1 MMQARKEQY
10 LGGSDLGDG
19 LPPMPVQ
26 DDNHPAGV
34 NHGVE
39 VYALADHVSWHEE
52 TDLHED
58 ERQKVG
64 FTGKGSGISGQPP
77 GAVETRVPGARPWMS
92 SSPALPLQC
101 VFIMKTED

>member
-1 MMQARKEQY
+1 M
-10 LGGSDLGDG
+10 GGSDLDDG
-19 LPPMPVQ
+19 LPPVPVQ

-39 VYALADHVSWHEE
+39 VYALANHVSWHEE

-58 ERQKVG
+58 ERGKKLALQGRGVASVG
-64 FTGKGSGISGQPP
+64 SPQGQW
-77 GAVETRVPGARPWMS
+77 RPVFLS

-101 VFIMKTED
+101 VFIMKKED